1 MKLRLKFSLINR
13 DSLRQLWIFLFLPTV
28 VAVLGV
34 MHMMQHPVSYYSS
47 SDPAYTYLMNGLTL
61 ASGSFDIGHTDN
73 PGTTVQVYEAV
84 VIRIVY
90 LFRSAPSLIDDV
102 VANPEMYIT
111 AGRTGMLI
119 VNTLLLVWLGVFVW
133 KHSGKKIWVALL
145 MQCMLF
151 FSQYLVIYFTLLMPE
166 AFLISGGIVLSGI
179 CIHMLYCPELTHA
192 RKIRYAIAFAVV
204 TAFMAVTKFPAV
216 VLFAIPLF
224 LLSRNIY
231 KLIYLAVTFSCAA
244 LFILPAKNKIA
255 HFFEFIFGI
264 LTHKG
269 RYGSGEEGFVNKNDF
284 TNNLNIHYSENKIYF
299 ILLFVCTLFLVAG
312 FIRYKKWMVPNA
324 LKFRLLGGILVAAT
338 ANLTMASKE
347 FAYHYLVS
355 VQILSG
361 LAFLTILLTVFSIWP
376 ELKSKLQLFARNV
389 TLVPAVCVFSFAL
402 LYPHRLYYNFTF
414 QHQDHSS
421 EVIEAFNA
429 QGKLPAIFSS
439 VYCNGPSPICGFQ
452 FGLAFSGDIRMKF
465 AKRILEYYPDN
476 WIFNPSNGEYTNFLE
491 TAVTSDFTKRYPRF
505 LFYINSSDTIQ
516 AYPELKKLAEFTDSN
531 GNYVETK
538 RVYRHPVT
546 KEEIWLITSDTTR
559 AGKRFNLV
567 ATINSDFETT
577 LGDSVFTSS
586 LKSIYIGNANLKNTT
601 HARSGKTSLAFSSKE
616 AYAGGLELAVAKGF
630 NYEVSIWCKGNTY
643 SRSLNLK
650 SSKINISIDKPYEK
664 TPDGWEKLSLKF
676 SVPNDFEED
685 RVKIFLWNY
694 DNRGETVWW
703 DDLEIKVFQ

>member
-1 MKLRLKFSLINR
+1 MKLLSFINLKR
-13 DSLRQLWIFLFLPTV
+13 EQLFLFLLPAV

-34 MHMMQHPVSYYSS
+34 MHIKQHPISHYTS
-47 SDPAYTYLMNGLTL
+47 SDPAYAYLMNGLTL
-61 ASGSFDIGHTDN
+61 ATGSFDIGHTDN
-73 PGTTVQVYEAV
+73 PGTTVQVFQAV

-90 LFRSAPSLIDDV
+90 LFRSAPSVVDDV
-102 VANPEMYIT
+102 VANPEVYIM
-111 AGRTGMLI
+111 AGRTGMFI
-119 VNTLLLVWLGVFVW
+119 INTLLLMWLGFFVW
-133 KHSGKKIWVALL
+133 KHSGKKMGVALL

-151 FSQYLVIYFTLLMPE
+151 FSQFLIIYFTLLMPE

-179 CIHMLYCPELTHA
+179 CIHMLYCKELTHA
-192 RKIRYAIAFAVV
+192 RKIRYAIAFSIV

-224 LLSRNIY
+224 LLSGNIY
-231 KLIYLAVTFSCAA
+231 KLIYLTGAFICTA
-244 LFILPAKNKIA
+244 LFVLPAKNKIA
-255 HFFEFIFGI
+255 HFFQFLFGI

-284 TNNLNIHYSENKIYF
+284 TNNLYTHYLHNKIYI
-299 ILLFVCTLFLVAG
+299 ILLIVCALLLIAG
-312 FIRYKKWMVPNA
+312 FIRYKKWMAPNA
-324 LKFRLLGGILVAAT
+324 LKFRLLGGILIAAA
-338 ANLTMASKE
+338 ANLAMASKE
-347 FAYHYLVS
+347 FAYHYLIS

-361 LAFLTILLTVFSIWP
+361 LALLTALLTVFSIWP
-376 ELKSKLQLFARNV
+376 QLKLKLQLVARN
-389 TLVPAVCVFSFAL
+389 TLLIPAVCVFSVVL
-402 LYPHRLYYNFTF
+402 LYPHRVYYNFNF
-414 QHQDHSS
+414 QPQDHSA

-439 VYCNGPSPICGFQ
+439 TYCNGPSPICGFR

-465 AKRILEYYPDN
+465 AARILKYYPDS
-476 WIFNPSNGEYTNFLE
+476 WIFNSSNGEYDNFLE
-491 TAVTSDFTKRYPRF
+491 TALTSDFTKRYPRF
-505 LFYINSSDTIQ
+505 LFYIHSSDTLQ
-516 AYPELKKLAEFTDSN
+516 AYPELKKLAEFTDAN

-559 AGKRFNLV
+559 AGKRFNLI

-586 LKSIYIGNANLKNTT
+586 QKSIYIGNANLKTT
-601 HARSGKTSLAFSSKE
+601 TQARSGKTSLAFSSKE

-664 TPDGWEKLSLKF
+664 TPDGWEKLSIKF
-676 SVPNDFEED
+676 SIPNDFEED

-694 DNRGETVWW
+694 DNNGETVWW
-703 DDLEIKVFQ
+703 DDMEIKVFQ